1 MARILYIT
9 FPNGEM
15 RINCSKFFPCQQQYI
30 RMLDKV
36 ISLNND
42 PNDVRDWVIKHIEE
56 RINTEHNDKVK
67 AKLKKNCE
75 FMRSRYAKTSHA
87 M

>member
-15 RINCSKFFPCQQQYI
+15 RINCNKFFPCPIRYI

-42 PNDVRDWVIKHIEE
+42 PNDVRQWLINYLECRV
-56 RINTEHNDKVK
+56 NTEYQDKVK
-67 AKLKKNCE
+67 TKLKKNYE
-75 FMRSRYAKTSHA
+75 FMRVRHAETS
-87 M
+87 